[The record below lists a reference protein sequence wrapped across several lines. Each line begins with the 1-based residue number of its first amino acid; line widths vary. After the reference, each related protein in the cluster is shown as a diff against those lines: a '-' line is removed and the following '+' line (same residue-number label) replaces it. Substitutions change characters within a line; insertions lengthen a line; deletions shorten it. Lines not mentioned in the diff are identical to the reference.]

1 MGISMYI
8 YIYGLNGL
16 HVGLGIDVYLYIWNN
31 YIYNTYINIG
41 LTEMLVEQN
50 YIHQFTVSLCSA

>member
-1 MGISMYI
+1 MYI

-31 YIYNTYINIG
+31 YIYI
-41 LTEMLVEQN
+41 
-50 YIHQFTVSLCSA
+50 IHI